1 MLCAIPS
8 DDIYGI
14 SEDLVEGAAAA
25 LLEEEGLFGNID
37 LDDGVQDLKADTGE
51 DIVEKIDKG
60 RAATAIATGA
70 VDLES
75 VMGSAAADAA
85 FDFSAAVE
93 ATLNS
98 TKVHGT
104 QSYERGSYFLMQP

>member
-14 SEDLVEGAAAA
+14 SGDLVEGAAAA
-25 LLEEEGLFGNID
+25 LLEEEGLFGKID
-37 LDDGVQDLKADTGE
+37 LDDGEDLKADTGE
-51 DIVEKIDKG
+51 EIVEKIDRS
-60 RAATAIATGA
+60 RAAAAIATGA